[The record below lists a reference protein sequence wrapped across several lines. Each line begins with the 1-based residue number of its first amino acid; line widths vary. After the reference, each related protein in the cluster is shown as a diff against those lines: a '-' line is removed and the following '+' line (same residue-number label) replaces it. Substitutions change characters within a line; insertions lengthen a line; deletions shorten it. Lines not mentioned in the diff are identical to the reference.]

1 MKKKIMGFFIV
12 GIFVLSGLSAIV
24 SSAEKIEHEELMLK
38 FSKPVIKEHSNY
50 VTITVAESNNYLL
63 EPRRPIIPVY
73 THELYFPIG
82 TTIESISFE
91 TENVNQQ
98 TLIKDIMPAP
108 KPIKTGF
115 NNPDTN
121 YYTTVY
127 IDDEPYPTNLLEYT
141 IGQGLQNGQRCIIVK
156 IQANLVKYYPV
167 DKTMEYYED
176 IQITVDYTSPE
187 STAFDDEYS
196 LIILTP
202 GKYSSALNSLATHK
216 INRNITT
223 KIVTLNDIYTS
234 TYFPVQGRDDQ
245 EKIKYFIKNAYDN
258 WGTTD
263 VMIVGGIDDFP
274 ARETHIRIEN
284 DQGDDD
290 EEIFVSD
297 LYYADIYGEGDV
309 FCSWD
314 SNSNDVFGEYNWG
327 DDENYDEMDLFPDVR
342 IGRLAA
348 TSSTEVN
355 TVVDKII
362 TYETGKAYTQNWF
375 NNIVVIGGDTVPD
388 ENSDPDE
395 EDIDEGELLNQAVLD
410 VMDGFIPDIIWDSNK
425 KLSGIAPSG
434 VSNINN
440 GINSGCGFVDWSG
453 HGAPTVWTTYPHNI
467 HRQILPTPYP
477 PGLYYSFYNSDLTNV
492 DKLPIVMCGGC
503 SLGKYQANDE
513 CFAWTYLTNPNGG
526 GIASFGASALG
537 YVYLGKWVTYGLV
550 EGFMLDLYEAYD
562 DGAIT
567 LGEMWNRAVNNYIS
581 GKLESYDYK
590 TLTELHTFGDPT
602 LAISEESLKPNTPN
616 APTGPSSGET
626 GKTYTFT
633 ASTTDPDG
641 DDISYLFDWGDGTY
655 SEWTELV
662 DSGDEASASHSWS
675 SKNSFEI
682 RVKAKDEH
690 GVQSEWSDPLS
701 ITMPKNKAIN
711 TPFLQFLQQH
721 PHMFPLLRQ
730 LLEL

>member
-24 SSAEKIEHEELMLK
+24 SSAEKIEHKEVMLK
-38 FSKPVIKEHSNY
+38 FSKPAIKEHSNY
-50 VTITVAESNNYLL
+50 VIITVAESNNYLL
-63 EPRRPIIPVY
+63 EPGRPIIPVY

-115 NNPDTN
+115 NSPDTN

-156 IQANLVKYYPV
+156 LQANLVKYYPV

-176 IQITVDYTSPE
+176 IQITIDYTSPE
-187 STAFDDEYS
+187 PTAFDDEYS

-258 WGTTD
+258 WRTTD

-314 SNSNDVFGEYNWG
+314 SNSNDVFGEHNWG

-425 KLSGIAPSG
+425 RLSGIAPSG
-434 VSNINN
+434 VLWF
-440 GINSGCGFVDWSG
+440 C
-453 HGAPTVWTTYPHNI
+453 
-467 HRQILPTPYP
+467 
-477 PGLYYSFYNSDLTNV
+477 
-492 DKLPIVMCGGC
+492 
-503 SLGKYQANDE
+503 
-513 CFAWTYLTNPNGG
+513 
-526 GIASFGASALG
+526 
-537 YVYLGKWVTYGLV
+537 
-550 EGFMLDLYEAYD
+550 
-562 DGAIT
+562 
-567 LGEMWNRAVNNYIS
+567 
-581 GKLESYDYK
+581 
-590 TLTELHTFGDPT
+590 
-602 LAISEESLKPNTPN
+602 
-616 APTGPSSGET
+616 
-626 GKTYTFT
+626 
-633 ASTTDPDG
+633 
-641 DDISYLFDWGDGTY
+641 
-655 SEWTELV
+655 
-662 DSGDEASASHSWS
+662 
-675 SKNSFEI
+675 
-682 RVKAKDEH
+682 
-690 GVQSEWSDPLS
+690 
-701 ITMPKNKAIN
+701 
-711 TPFLQFLQQH
+711 
-721 PHMFPLLRQ
+721 
-730 LLEL
+730 